1 MKLLLFFAVGAAAC
15 WLMWEKGYYVIQKKI
30 AVALIGRRGKNRWGA
45 SMTSAT
51 GWTKRVL
58 PLEEGKKYRLYY
70 DVNLTDGDIVVEILH
85 NKNVVCAFDTNSRTA
100 TLPAEKGRY
109 ILGTRFKK
117 ASGDYELKWEEI

>member
-1 MKLLLFFAVGAAAC
+1 MKLLLFFVIGAAVC

-30 AVALIGRRGKNRWGA
+30 AVAFIGRRGKNRWGA

-58 PLEEGKKYRLYY
+58 PLEAGKKYRFYY
-70 DVNLTDGDIVVEILH
+70 DVSLTDGDIAVEILY
-85 NKNVVCAFDTNSRTA
+85 NNQVVCSFDAHSRTA